1 MKRVKRLFACLLALT
16 MMLGLSA
23 TAFATET
30 AEKVQTPANGGTV
43 TFEKGVPTSVNG
55 KQMKVSDIIR
65 ELNRLGGKHLS
76 LILQKQE

>member
-30 AEKVQTPANGGTV
+30 AEK
-43 TFEKGVPTSVNG
+43 F
-55 KQMKVSDIIR
+55 R
-65 ELNRLGGKHLS
+65 HLRMEEQLHLKKS
-76 LILQKQE
+76 IN